1 MFKKQCSSRL
11 KAAKLKI
18 FLKVE
23 NVRLKTEISVQ
34 FSHQVLA
41 PRKACLFRTQRVKR
55 SHLPKTSSSR
65 KVLCKRPQSKDK
77 RLRRSKNMKQDE
89 AR

>member
-1 MFKKQCSSRL
+1 MFKKQCSSRF

-41 PRKACLFRTQRVKR
+41 PRKASVFSAPSV
-55 SHLPKTSSSR
+55 
-65 KVLCKRPQSKDK
+65 
-77 RLRRSKNMKQDE
+77 
-89 AR
+89 